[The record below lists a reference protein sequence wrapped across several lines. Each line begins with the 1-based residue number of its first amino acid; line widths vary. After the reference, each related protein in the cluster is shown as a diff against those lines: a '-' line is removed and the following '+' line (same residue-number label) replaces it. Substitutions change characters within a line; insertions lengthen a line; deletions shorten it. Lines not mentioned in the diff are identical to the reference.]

1 MVGPLYDF
9 VANPFGAVRLSFE
22 QAVAASPAV
31 DPVAAFAGKDWG
43 ALDLFR
49 DFLLEKGGL
58 SQVPILD
65 ASSRQWIQPNSLVRF
80 RGMVQDMLGKEL
92 YIGAF
97 QDGSN
102 WRTNKYSDGA
112 LFPMPAGCQS
122 AYESNL
128 WERLLLHCVPVP
140 GHNSWAMHSTPPQ
153 VFRNVMDNSM
163 YEHGEKRQRDEEI
176 DENNEHGG
184 SPSSK
189 KQKEGEHPCQLNHS
203 SQGSLVQGGFSEPR
217 NGASLSCVIKMYDT
231 PECDLKLNDVFEFIA
246 IYTFDPEVVAYKED
260 ADDLMD
266 DLLDD
271 PLMHLPPSKVPRL
284 HCLIC
289 RKLAIQDFVSSP
301 LSVELPS
308 MIKGIRGSLLSHL
321 TQVLGNDGLAGEC
334 LLLHLLSRLRARV
347 DAVSVGK
354 LSLNLTGFNGETAS
368 IFGNRITSAIQ
379 SLLPFSQYIP
389 LTVDYLNTATLQ
401 PKKNNQTGRLIP
413 GVLQLAQGTHL
424 TIDESHLQPGN
435 LDSNGVHNARLLKKL
450 IEQLS
455 VEYDFEFYTSEMTAD
470 VQLLILSD
478 GKSNIMPADLVLPF
492 CPNAVNSIANPSPE
506 ELQSWRWYLD
516 TLRSLPYS
524 SQPDLHQMLQD
535 ELVAAMREDRS
546 LGCQQLNRWLTM
558 ARLISVSFGEEELSL
573 EHWQMFKEIER
584 LRKERIK

>member
-524 SQPDLHQMLQD
+524 SQPDLHQD